1 MKIFIGS
8 DHRGFELKTKLF
20 AYLSK
25 HDYDVEDVG
34 DKQLDLDDDYPQFAQ
49 EAAMKVLGSEDSD
62 VRAIL
67 ICGGGQGMA
76 IAANRFKGIRA
87 VVITDAH
94 EAKMSRIDNDSN
106 VLSLSADELEEN
118 EEAVYGIVET
128 WLTTEF
134 SGSQRHVRRLK
145 EIDEF
150 YPNM

>member
-8 DHRGFELKTKLF
+8 DHRGFELKKELF

-34 DKQLDLDDDYPQFAQ
+34 DKQLDPQDDYPQFAQ
-49 EAAMKVLGSEDSD
+49 EAAIKMLGSEDSEP
-62 VRAIL
+62 RAIL

-76 IAANRFKGIRA
+76 IAANRFQGIRA

-94 EAKMSRIDNDSN
+94 DAKTSRIDNDSN
-106 VLSLSADELEEN
+106 VLSLSADRFEE
-118 EEAVYGIVET
+118 EQEAMYGIIET

-134 SGSQRHVRRLK
+134 AGQARFVRRLK

>member
-1 MKIFIGS
+1 VKIFIGS

-49 EAAMKVLGSEDSD
+49 EAVMKVLGSEDSD

>member
-25 HDYDVEDVG
+25 HEYDVEDVG
-34 DKQLDLDDDYPQFAQ
+34 DKQLDPEDDYPQFAQ
-49 EAAMKVLGSEDSD
+49 EAAIKVLGSEDD
-62 VRAIL
+62 DTRAIL

-87 VVITDAH
+87 VVVSNAH
-94 EAKMSRIDNDSN
+94 EAKTARIDNDSN
-106 VLSLSADELEEN
+106 VLSLPADELEEN

-128 WLTTEF
+128 WLTTKF
-134 SGSQRHVRRLK
+134 SGSTRHVRRLK

>member
-8 DHRGFELKTKLF
+8 DHRGYELKSKVF

-25 HDYDVEDVG
+25 HEFDVEDVG
-34 DKQLDLDDDYPQFAQ
+34 SKTIDPEDDYPQFAQ
-49 EAAMKVLGSEDSD
+49 QAALKVLGSDD
-62 VRAIL
+62 GDPRAIL

-87 VVITDAH
+87 AVVTNAH
-94 EAKMSRIDNDSN
+94 DAKMARIDNDSN
-106 VLSLSADELEEN
+106 VLSLSADELEDN
-118 EEAVYGIVET
+118 EEAVYGIIET

-134 SGSQRHVRRLK
+134 SGLARHVRRLK
-145 EIDEF
+145 EIDQF